1 MPIAARPVLNSAT
14 STFPSLLASSLSNSS
29 WYVFWLSASQH
40 RAFLSK
46 HVCNVWYIVESVAAM
61 LQQDVLS
68 ENLKKQSYQF
78 ILRSGRASSKFG
90 LQPSFEIHSFAI
102 SRIAVN
108 IPIQHSPLP
117 SLRRIPEGRRELQYW
132 RAGRRLR
139 SLSPLYG
146 NSRKQG
152 KRHLSLY
159 HHLSLYPLQKSFFF
173 IYFFCL

>member
-1 MPIAARPVLNSAT
+1 
-14 STFPSLLASSLSNSS
+14 
-29 WYVFWLSASQH
+29 
-40 RAFLSK
+40 
-46 HVCNVWYIVESVAAM
+46 M

-78 ILRSGRASSKFG
+78 ILQSGRASSKFG

-159 HHLSLYPLQKSFFF
+159 HHLSLYPLQNYYYFFF
-173 IYFFCL
+173 FFVFKIYFINATPHVIRINLMSYPDSCIAYILNVIFIF